1 MRIVWFSSIAQP
13 HRTKVNMKFLLQSFL
28 LPNNSPI
35 LTNLERLVATR
46 AVGSSI
52 ISNLSTE
59 VSIERVLIEFTN
71 LNFHTSNIFNSTNVW
86 VLSVLIMYIYGQ
98 YKLNQGVNTKLKDI
112 TIYDK
117 YYRFIRELFFI
128 FFIVFTSFEPTRRK
142 KS

>member
-1 MRIVWFSSIAQP
+1 
-13 HRTKVNMKFLLQSFL
+13 MKFLLQSFL
-28 LPNNSPI
+28 LPNSGPI
-35 LTNLERLVATR
+35 LTNLERLVAAR

-59 VSIERVLIEFTN
+59 VSLERVLIELSN
-71 LNFHTSNIFNSTNVW
+71 INFHTSNIFNSTNVW
-86 VLSVLIMYIYGQ
+86 ILSVLTMYLYGQ

-128 FFIVFTSFEPTRRK
+128 FFIVFTRDIQHVM
-142 KS
+142 

>member
-28 LPNNSPI
+28 LPNSNPV
-35 LTNLERLVATR
+35 LTNLERLVAAR

-128 FFIVFTSFEPTRRK
+128 FFIVFTRDVQHVM
-142 KS
+142 

>member
-86 VLSVLIMYIYGQ
+86 VLSVLIMYLYGQ

-128 FFIVFTSFEPTRRK
+128 FFIVFTRDVQHVM
-142 KS
+142 

>member
-13 HRTKVNMKFLLQSFL
+13 HLTKVNMKFLLQSFL
-28 LPNNSPI
+28 LPNSNPV
-35 LTNLERLVATR
+35 LTNLERLVAAR

-128 FFIVFTSFEPTRRK
+128 FFIVFTRDVQHVM
-142 KS
+142 